1 MEIIGQVFLSP
12 HLTPPDT
19 RRMEAHH
26 HWVFYVQGASGSV
39 YSAIDTRTG
48 KKVAV
53 KQMIMSKYVS
63 VSFSFFPRPG
73 G

>member
-1 MEIIGQVFLSP
+1 MEIIGQVFLP
-12 HLTPPDT
+12 LTSLHPIRGAWTLITID
-19 RRMEAHH
+19 
-26 HWVFYVQGASGSV
+26 FCVQGASGSV

-53 KQMIMSKYVS
+53 KQMIMSKYVP
-63 VSFSFFPRPG
+63 VSFSFFPHPG